1 MLNKLRKAS
10 SSHIQMCTDSTP
22 FEVILVD
29 GDFSPQLQFD
39 GFTTELRGKW
49 LAKSLFE
56 AIITPFVNDLKTH
69 LQTTELFISS
79 LEVNGPPWAG
89 AARQG

>member
-1 MLNKLRKAS
+1 
-10 SSHIQMCTDSTP
+10 MCTDSTP

-79 LEVNGPPWAG
+79 LEVNGPP
-89 AARQG
+89 